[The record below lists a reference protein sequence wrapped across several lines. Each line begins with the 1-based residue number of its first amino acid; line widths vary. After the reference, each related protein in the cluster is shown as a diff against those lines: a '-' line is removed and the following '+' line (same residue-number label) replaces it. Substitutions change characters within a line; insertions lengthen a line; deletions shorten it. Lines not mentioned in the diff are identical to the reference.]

1 MKALVI
7 ELNGREL
14 ERFILYQPTLFIG
27 RSPSCDVV
35 LRVRGVKPLHYL
47 IEWVGEGEFD
57 PNRGFWTLMDL
68 TSEKKDQARGEG
80 LILSQK
86 KNQLGRFVFGFTDDA
101 WIEKAIQK
109 GRLKGQL
116 TEAAQ
121 GDGTVSLSPG
131 GFCLEV
137 VSVRAD
143 SERVEDV
150 AHTDYSKL
158 KDSRWLLR
166 SRSQVKFHWQDPL
179 KAEIEFLPSSEEW
192 EIRNRDEFISEGK
205 LKTGKKLQ
213 ITPRDVV
220 VGKGPEFQYYIR
232 LVPKI
237 RVLPQ
242 WKRTPMDPFI
252 LIFIA
257 LIFLT
262 FAASQFL
269 LKALPENEEIKAPQR
284 IVKVELP
291 KPVEPP
297 PTPELEPAPPEA
309 QPVLEAVAE
318 VKPTPK
324 PKPEVEEIQVAP
336 PKKNEPKAQA
346 KPAPTLTPDPG
357 LIKPLPKNTG
367 SKPGLPGVLG
377 VLRKRTGG
385 AEPLKADS
393 LVVDRPS
400 SALDAPSGT
409 VAVARSNPGA
419 LSGSTKGASE
429 KGVSLDSAGTQLKG
443 GFVTEPGGG
452 GISGSDSGTLGSG
465 AMAGAKASGR
475 GTGLGQGMGSGFS
488 SQMEVQGGLD
498 RESVR
503 RAIREY
509 TQQIRSCYNNFL
521 TIVRPKDDTGRVTL
535 NWQIRTTGQVTLNA
549 IKTNTFNDAKLGNC
563 IKNIVDR
570 IQFPKAPNGLPTNVV
585 YPFVFQGKSK

>member
-14 ERFILYQPTLFIG
+14 ERFILDQPTLFVG

-57 PNRGFWTLMDL
+57 PSRGFWTLMDL

-86 KNQLGRFVFGFTDDA
+86 KTQLGRFSFGFTDDA

-109 GRLKGQL
+109 GRLTGQL
-116 TEAAQ
+116 NQAME
-121 GDGTVSLSPG
+121 GDTPLALAPS

-137 VSVRAD
+137 VSVRSD

-150 AHTDYSKL
+150 AHTEYTRIGDV
-158 KDSRWLLR
+158 RWLIKTK
-166 SRSQVKFHWQDPL
+166 SQVRFQWEDTT
-179 KAEIEFLPSSEEW
+179 KAKIEFLPSSDVW
-192 EIRNRDEFISEGK
+192 DIRNRDEFLHEGV
-205 LKTGKKLQ
+205 LKNGQ
-213 ITPRDVV
+213 NIHITPRDVV
-220 VGKGPEFQYYIR
+220 VAKGPQSQYYIR

-237 RVLPQ
+237 KVLAQ
-242 WKRTPMDPFI
+242 WKKNPLDPFI
-252 LIFIA
+252 LVFIA
-257 LIFLT
+257 LMFLT
-262 FAASQFL
+262 FAASQFVL
-269 LKALPENEEIKAPQR
+269 RALPEEEIKKEPQR
-284 IVKVELP
+284 IVKVEVPRPEP
-291 KPVEPP
+291 KPQPLPEPM
-297 PTPELEPAPPEA
+297 PENPE
-309 QPVLEAVAE
+309 QVIEKQAE
-318 VKPTPK
+318 VKTPPKKQPT
-324 PKPEVEEIQVAP
+324 EEIQVAP
-336 PKKNEPKAQA
+336 PKKNEPKAAA
-346 KPAPTLTPDPG
+346 KPAATLTPDPG
-357 LIKPLPKNTG
+357 LQKPLPKNTG

-377 VLRKRTGG
+377 VLRKGTGG
-385 AEPLKADS
+385 AKPLKADS

-400 SALDAPSGT
+400 SPLDSPTGSVT
-409 VAVARSNPGA
+409 VARSNPGA
-419 LSGSTKGASE
+419 LAGSKNGGSA
-429 KGVSLDSAGTQLKG
+429 KGVSLESAGTQLKG

-465 AMAGAKASGR
+465 AMAGARASGN

-498 RESVR
+498 REAVR

-521 TIVRPKDDTGRVTL
+521 TIVRPDDETGRVTL
-535 NWQIRTTGQVTLNA
+535 TWQIRPTGQVIMNNV
-549 IKTNTFNDAKLGNC
+549 KTNSFGDPKLGSC

>member
-14 ERFILYQPTLFIG
+14 ERFILDQPTLFIG

-47 IEWVGEGEFD
+47 VEWVGEGEFD

-68 TSEKKDQARGEG
+68 TSESKDQARGEG

-86 KNQLGRFVFGFTDDA
+86 KTQLGRFTFGFTDDA

-109 GRLKGQL
+109 GRLTGQL
-116 TEAAQ
+116 NQAVQ
-121 GDGTVSLSPG
+121 GDNAMSLAPG

-137 VSVRAD
+137 VSVRTD

-150 AHTDYSKL
+150 AHTEYSAP
-158 KDSRWLLR
+158 KDSRWLLK
-166 SRSQVKFHWQDPL
+166 SRSQVKFQWEDPL
-179 KAEIEFLPSSEEW
+179 KAEIEFLPSSEVW
-192 EIRNRDEFISEGK
+192 DIRNRDESLYDGP
-205 LKTGKKLQ
+205 LKNGQKIQ

-220 VGKGPEFQYYIR
+220 VAKGPQYQYYIR

-237 RVLPQ
+237 KVLAQ
-242 WKRTPMDPFI
+242 WKKNPMDPFI
-252 LIFIA
+252 LIF
-257 LIFLT
+257 LILILMT
-262 FAASQFL
+262 FAASQL
-269 LKALPENEEIKAPQR
+269 VLKAIPEPEKEKEPQR

-291 KPVEPP
+291 KPPEPP
-297 PTPELEPAPPEA
+297 PPPAPEPPPPEA
-309 QPVLEAVAE
+309 KPVIETVAQ
-318 VKPTPK
+318 VKPQPK
-324 PKPEVEEIQVAP
+324 PKPQVEEIQVAP
-336 PKKNEPKAQA
+336 PKKIEPKAQA
-346 KPAPTLTPDPG
+346 KPAATLTPDPG
-357 LIKPLPKNTG
+357 LKKPLPKNTG

-377 VLRKRTGG
+377 VLRKGSGG
-385 AEPLKADS
+385 AKPLKADS

-400 SALDAPSGT
+400 SPLDSPSGT

-419 LSGSTKGASE
+419 LVGSSKGGSP

-443 GFVTEPGGG
+443 GYVTEPGGG
-452 GISGSDSGTLGSG
+452 GIAGSDTGTLGSG
-465 AMAGAKASGR
+465 AMAGARASGR
-475 GTGLGQGMGSGFS
+475 GTGSGLGAGSGFS

-498 RESVR
+498 REAVR

-521 TIVRPKDDTGRVTL
+521 TIVRPKDETGRVTL
-535 NWQIRTTGQVTLNA
+535 TWQIRPTGQVTMNQ
-549 IKTNTFNDAKLGNC
+549 IKTNTFADAKLGSC
-563 IKNIVDR
+563 IKGIVDR